1 MNNEQLDLIQDT
13 LDRLMNDIKA
23 LHIQLEALKY
33 IKDINTLDDQN
44 RRTARR

>member
-33 IKDINTLDDQN
+33 IKGLVYSHSPQD
-44 RRTARR
+44 TAR